1 MAELR
6 AQTAALTLEKEAY
19 AGRASCTRRAAWHV
33 PCNTYL
39 PRHSA
44 HQHLPCSPSTAVMPA
59 RTAGTGGESATSHVP
74 RSHEMEDNIHLSV
87 PRAQRRCA
95 ASRGAL
101 SAQHSNLAAAT
112 SKPTAAFC
120 GAIDASLRDG
130 LGSGSQCTL
139 LRTHACAR
147 APFSHARVSALR
159 ECAGCASVSPMWT
172 LRVPHAGH
180 HVVDRTPG
188 WDPMRGARS
197 TA

>member
-1 MAELR
+1 MHMP
-6 AQTAALTLEKEAY
+6 
-19 AGRASCTRRAAWHV
+19 RR
-33 PCNTYL
+33 
-39 PRHSA
+39 SA

-59 RTAGTGGESATSHVP
+59 SPARTGGESATSHVP
-74 RSHEMEDNIHLSV
+74 RSQDMEDNIHLSV

-112 SKPTAAFC
+112 SKPKAAFC
-120 GAIDASLRDG
+120 GAVDASLRDG

-147 APFSHARVSALR
+147 APSSHARVSALR

-172 LRVPHAGH
+172 HSECPMLGTMWWIAHQGGIPCGVP
-180 HVVDRTPG
+180 VVLHEST
-188 WDPMRGARS
+188 RS
-197 TA
+197 TLSDRLQYPCEYFEYLL